1 MKILIACLLLFAL
14 GLASAAPQIPYNIP
28 FRPTDRGVYYD
39 LETQGK
45 EKNLENE
52 ANSQAV
58 AALPFILPPLISIG
72 KMALRH
78 AVCEAVAQL
87 QKYADNKE
95 KDAQIMAL
103 INTVD
108 ELFGVKE
115 ADKLY
120 KKNGR
125 IAKAELFDLVKE
137 LAKDYLCA

>member
-28 FRPTDRGVYYD
+28 FRPTDLGGYYD

-45 EKNLENE
+45 GKNLENE
-52 ANSQAV
+52 VNNQAIGT
-58 AALPFILPPLISIG
+58 ALQLLPIITKGIAKFVLC
-72 KMALRH
+72 KK
-78 AVCEAVAQL
+78 VTQL
-87 QKYADNKE
+87 QDYTNNE
-95 KDAQIMAL
+95 ERDAQIMAL

-137 LAKDYLCA
+137 LAKDYLCD